1 MNDKMNNKTGRK
13 MDKKGMVE
21 SNVGKAI
28 IALILLAVL
37 LFIVYL
43 ARKQILSLISSLRGI
58 I

>member
-1 MNDKMNNKTGRK
+1 MSDK